1 MFTALC
7 HLITGFQSATWQFDN
22 EVVTIS
28 AGAGFQSG
36 PQTWAAHATDG
47 VSLPLSVL
55 LHVTAPF
62 DNTAQVI
69 FRCRACYK
77 RLAARDRCI
86 QGENWWTRRR
96 SSRSMARQSQQAQ
109 IQILNQL
116 HCNHRAAIVE
126 QRQVFTIFFKKKKTM
141 EQVLEGPL
149 WEALWPRGFAD
160 ARGNAEL
167 EQNRRERIVL
177 WAFFSSWW
185 STSQEMVRC
194 WGARRLVCVMTCGQ
208 WNQGALSFGASTR
221 YFVEWALSLRL
232 NRRRL
237 KESGGATALEGC
249 WGGPRWDEVLLSI

>member
-126 QRQVFTIFFKKKKTM
+126 QRKVFTIDFFFFKKKKNDGASAGRATLGGSLAASFCRRAWQRRIGTKPARTNRSVSFFFFLM
-141 EQVLEGPL
+141 KHEPGNGKVLGSSTFGLCDDVRAVES
-149 WEALWPRGFAD
+149 R
-160 ARGNAEL
+160 RAEL
-167 EQNRRERIVL
+167 WGVNKILCWV
-177 WAFFSSWW
+177 
-185 STSQEMVRC
+185 STE
-194 WGARRLVCVMTCGQ
+194 
-208 WNQGALSFGASTR
+208 
-221 YFVEWALSLRL
+221 
-232 NRRRL
+232 
-237 KESGGATALEGC
+237 LEA
-249 WGGPRWDEVLLSI
+249 E